1 MNLFSR
7 GKKNI
12 VLPHE
17 NKIHVFAPP
26 CSILYIFA
34 GCGNVFMIRK
44 VEYDQHQVSESLEA
58 YDGWAWDVCDIAGC
72 SSDFP
77 FVGRRYSNGT
87 AVLDL

>member
-1 MNLFSR
+1 MLSMSCCLYNKKNITRRLEDVNLFSR

-17 NKIHVFAPP
+17 NKIHIFAPP

-44 VEYDQHQVSESLEA
+44 VEYD
-58 YDGWAWDVCDIAGC
+58 
-72 SSDFP
+72 
-77 FVGRRYSNGT
+77 
-87 AVLDL
+87 